1 MSTPEL
7 FTHLELATLLGVSVT
22 TVKSY
27 RRKFPGCIPV
37 ASQGKPIR
45 FTGQARD
52 VCLRIR
58 DLFAT
63 GMSVPEVRARLAGE
77 FAWIPPDAPSKKA
90 DPGLQI
96 ELPPLYTSAMSDMA
110 QSLVGLAQKQG
121 TVLTRLEALGS
132 ALGTGQP
139 APDQSAPDQ
148 SASAQSGAGQPSG
161 VCEPAVF
168 APIESPAP
176 PAPAAPLNRAETERP
191 AWLDEFAA
199 LSRQA
204 AELVLRLESC
214 TDRLDLIM
222 EGLPSSPPSGSARG
236 ITQETTAG
244 AFRQPDRAFM
254 GLPLVAAGS
263 DGLLRGIAGPGR
275 GRFTCT
281 DIKALAAC
289 PTAPDRACSLEW
301 AEHGA
306 DWRLTLRG
314 RGGKPLAM
322 ALLREVSDNAGN
334 TAVLLHQARVQ
345 GEESDS
351 TDFLAFL
358 RDLAQ

>member
-1 MSTPEL
+1 MNTPEF

-37 ASQGKPIR
+37 ANLGKPIR
-45 FTGQARD
+45 FGERARD

-63 GMSVPEVRARLAGE
+63 GMSVPEVRARLATE
-77 FAWIPPDAPSKKA
+77 FDWIPPDAPHRKA

-121 TVLTRLEALGS
+121 TVLTRLEELGS
-132 ALGTGQP
+132 ALGG
-139 APDQSAPDQ
+139 Q
-148 SASAQSGAGQPSG
+148 SASGQPDG
-161 VCEPAVF
+161 NCGPAVSVPLDPP
-168 APIESPAP
+168 AMPAP
-176 PAPAAPLNRAETERP
+176 VASAAPLGNAETERP

-214 TDRLDLIM
+214 ADRLDLIM
-222 EGLPSSPPSGSARG
+222 EGLPSSSSSASVAARG
-236 ITQETTAG
+236 IVQETPAG
-244 AFRQPDRAFM
+244 TSRQPDRAFM
-254 GLPLVAAGS
+254 ALPLVAAGA

-275 GRFTCT
+275 GRFTCA

-289 PTAPDRACSLEW
+289 PSAPERACSLEW
-301 AEHGA
+301 SEYGA
-306 DWRLTLRG
+306 DWRLALRC
-314 RGGKPLAM
+314 RGGDSPAT
-322 ALLREVSDNAGN
+322 ALLREVSDSAGN
-334 TAVLLHQARVQ
+334 TAVLLHQARIQ
-345 GEESDS
+345 GEERASA
-351 TDFLAFL
+351 DFLTFL